1 MVPNHTPGIVPPIAG
16 AAMATHSRAMSV
28 TPTIAGDRLYGISMR
43 PQELA
48 IYGEAVSFS
57 LRYGPVVENPS
68 AELTQHFKLLV
79 LEVHAD
85 LKQDDALA
93 HGKPRKLQLLK
104 CGWEIELTTPHACRT
119 DALSELAD
127 EAPLL
132 MARIA
137 DTVNE
142 LARRAGLEAPL
153 GPDLIADLLQR
164 YRSGLA
170 EPANRLQ

>member
-1 MVPNHTPGIVPPIAG
+1 
-16 AAMATHSRAMSV
+16 MSV
-28 TPTIAGDRLYGISMR
+28 TTTIAGDRLYGISMR

-57 LRYGPVVENPS
+57 LRYGPVVEDPS
-68 AELTQHFKLLV
+68 AELRQHFKLLV

-104 CGWEIELTTPHACRT
+104 CGWELELTTVVACRS
-119 DALSELAD
+119 DATGERDD
-127 EAPLL
+127 EVPLL
-132 MARIA
+132 LARIA

-153 GPDLIADLLQR
+153 GPDLMADLLQR
-164 YRSGLA
+164 YRAGLTTA
-170 EPANRLQ
+170 ANELQ